1 MKPLRDELIRTSSA
15 DGRVSVRV
23 LTSTNL
29 VRDAVR
35 RHATSP
41 IASVALGRALG
52 GGLLLAT
59 EAQSGE
65 RVQIQ
70 LRGDGPLGSVIVTAD
85 SEGTVRG
92 YVQNPA
98 VDLPLEG
105 PKLSLARAIGLGTLA
120 VERMHPSWSQPYS
133 GICIC
138 SRASRSP
145 RRLRSESTSGPVRT
159 AKVVSRSK
167 RLRATWCKGSP
178 ARMTRRFRISS
189 GEWRRPPIRPNSCE
203 QVRRRRSCCRSSSAS
218 SGMARSNVWNR
229 AFVAAAAKRKSDWR
243 PLCSGA
249 MRFAVSRL
257 VIATAQSNGRGR
269 LGDPDFGQ
277 RVPVEFCS
285 VLVGDHADLLDRE
298 SGEEVVDYLL
308 GIRPSAVAVRIVGF
322 E

>member
-1 MKPLRDELIRTSSA
+1 MQSLRDELIRTSSA
-15 DGRVSVRV
+15 DGSMSVRV

-70 LRGDGPLGSVIVTAD
+70 LRGDGPLGSVVVTAD

-120 VERMHPSWSQPYS
+120 VERMHPSWAQPYS
-133 GICIC
+133 GIVPI
-138 SRASRSP
+138 
-145 RRLRSESTSGPVRT
+145 V
-159 AKVVSRSK
+159 
-167 RLRATWCKGSP
+167 
-178 ARMTRRFRISS
+178 S
-189 GEWRRPPIRPNSCE
+189 GE
-203 QVRRRRSCCRSSSAS
+203 
-218 SGMARSNVWNR
+218 
-229 AFVAAAAKRKSDWR
+229 
-243 PLCSGA
+243 
-249 MRFAVSRL
+249 
-257 VIATAQSNGRGR
+257 IAED
-269 LGDPDFGQ
+269 LG
-277 RVPVEFCS
+277 
-285 VLVGDHADLLDRE
+285 L
-298 SGEEVVDYLL
+298 YLL
-308 GIRPSAVAVRIVGF
+308 ESEQKPSAVALGIYLGPGSHGGRVEVEAAAGYLVQALPGADDATLSEFERRVAETANPSELVRAGASAEELLSRFVGELGHGEIERVEPVF
-322 E
+322 RCGCSQEKVRQAATLLGRDEVRELVERGEPLEVRCSFCAEVYLLSPEAVAAEFLDS